1 MSDDVFTDPENPDTP
16 DEEWIDVR
24 MTEPEAGEW
33 NVDAVVVGG
42 HVQYVDL
49 HVRPDLLADF
59 IDCLVDD
66 VGTERAESVLA
77 DVAARHGLDLS
88 GEQAGE

>member
-1 MSDDVFTDPENPDTP
+1 MSDDVFTDPENADAP
-16 DEEWIDVR
+16 DESWVDVR

-33 NVDAVVVGG
+33 NVDAVVVDGQ
-42 HVQYVDL
+42 VQYVDL

-66 VGTERAESVLA
+66 VGRERARTVLA
-77 DVAARHGLDLS
+77 DVADRHGLDLS
-88 GEQAGE
+88 GEVPEE